1 MNNKIM
7 SLLAERRIINFN
19 IIKLVKE
26 DIKSLPYKIG
36 DKCINTKTKE
46 VFWIHDICPTLLNGI
61 TPNGHFTIY
70 VNPPK
75 NDGTRSARKR
85 ILYYEFQD
93 IMKLED

>member
-1 MNNKIM
+1 M

-46 VFWIHDICPTLLNGI
+46 VFWIHDIRPTLLNGI

>member
-1 MNNKIM
+1 MNNKIS

>member
-1 MNNKIM
+1 MNNKIS

-46 VFWIHDICPTLLNGI
+46 VFWIHEIRPTLLNGFW
-61 TPNGHFTIY
+61 PNGDFTIT

-75 NDGTRSARKR
+75 KDGTRSARKR

-93 IMKLED
+93 IKKLED